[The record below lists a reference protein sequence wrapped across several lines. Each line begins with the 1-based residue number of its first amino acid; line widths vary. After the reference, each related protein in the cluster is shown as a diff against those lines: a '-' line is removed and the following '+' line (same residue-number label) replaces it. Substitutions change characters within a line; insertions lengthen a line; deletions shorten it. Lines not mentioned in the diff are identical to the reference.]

1 MAGTCLPSTAIVRAA
16 ALAVGNTREKTIDWS
31 GARIWTQQSAVAL
44 MSMRPA
50 VVPLSALDGA
60 ELGEAAAVCGAAE
73 ALAAPATGGSG
84 AGVLAGAAAVSA
96 GRPAAAFGLVVAAA
110 EPGNRP
116 EPSRGVLAGLPGAL
130 AVGGGATVGGLAGAV
145 FGELTGVLA
154 AVAGS
159 AAAARAGGLVFTP
172 PAAVCSGGGICS
184 AGGTALTRSGR
195 ARSPVDR

>member
-1 MAGTCLPSTAIVRAA
+1 
-16 ALAVGNTREKTIDWS
+16 
-31 GARIWTQQSAVAL
+31 

-50 VVPLSALDGA
+50 AAPLSVLAGA
-60 ELGEAAAVCGAAE
+60 EPGEAAAVCGAAE
-73 ALAAPATGGSG
+73 AVAAPEPVGSG

-96 GRPAAAFGLVVAAA
+96 ERPAAAFGLVVPAT

-116 EPSRGVLAGLPGAL
+116 EPSRGLLAGLPGAL
-130 AVGGGATVGGLAGAV
+130 AVGGGAKIGGLAGAV
-145 FGELTGVLA
+145 LGELTGVLA

-159 AAAARAGGLVFTP
+159 AAAATAGAFVFTP
-172 PAAVCSGGGICS
+172 PAAACSGDGICN